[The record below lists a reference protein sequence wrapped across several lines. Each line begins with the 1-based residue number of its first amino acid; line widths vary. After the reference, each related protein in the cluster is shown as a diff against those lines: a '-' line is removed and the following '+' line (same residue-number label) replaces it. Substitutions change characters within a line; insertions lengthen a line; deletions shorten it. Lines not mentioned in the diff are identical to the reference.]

1 MRVVHWVL
9 YVLAALIFLAPA
21 VYLVQV
27 WPREAPPA
35 TTEVDCARVE
45 ATSDGYQVILP
56 SGARYQL
63 ARSDVTGTDKRGA
76 ALVLVRSQ
84 IASENAS
91 YMHSWALFWF
101 LIAGACGVA
110 MLLTLASQ
118 LIEDAESRSAG
129 TAIPSARR
137 TSEEV

>member
-76 ALVLVRSQ
+76 ALALVRSQ

-101 LIAGACGVA
+101 LIAGNLRTDKCQGRAPLVGPRHVP
-110 MLLTLASQ
+110 TSPT
-118 LIEDAESRSAG
+118 DNVHHW
-129 TAIPSARR
+129 AR
-137 TSEEV
+137 